1 MKTITLIYLLLTS
14 TAMAFCQRQRTIL
27 TGDFPHLKNGDTVS
41 LLVYK
46 YGEFPFN
53 AKELRNSYSSAVSDH
68 HFTIN
73 VSLQDNGPYECRL
86 IIPRLRITPNIF
98 IVEKGDSLHVTG
110 TDISLN
116 DLTGKGALKTNVLRK
131 MDGIWNSLAQEAAM
145 KSRQLSIA
153 SGLISIVQNSQ
164 RAVTLCR
171 NYVNKQRSRL
181 NPADRNLLMVY
192 AQNPLWDI
200 YDVISF
206 GDYNT
211 KQKDTIRK
219 QLIEVWLPFRNKF
232 FTSADLKSTIHD
244 LTFARNMIKD
254 YSLHQ
259 AAEKQDFVALYDNS
273 DLWKKYQYFKKH
285 YTGLVREK
293 MIAALILSAPRSND
307 IAMCYNDAK
316 KFVTQ
321 KKFKTVL
328 DLYCQSL
335 PGTPAYNFTL
345 LDSNKTA
352 HHLAD
357 FKGKVLILDFWFTGC
372 GNCRELTPKL
382 RTVEE
387 QFKNDPRVKFI
398 SISSD
403 KNMELWKNS
412 LRGGLY
418 TTSSEEIN
426 LYTSGHGMA
435 DPLYKKTNTYSAP
448 TLKLID
454 AKGNWCENPIDCRF
468 DEGKDLI
475 ARINKALGD

>member
-1 MKTITLIYLLLTS
+1 MKKITMICLLLTS

-73 VSLQDNGPYECRL
+73 VSLQDNGPFECRL

-131 MDGIWNSLAQEAAM
+131 MDGIWNSLAQEAAT
-145 KSRQLSIA
+145 KSRQLSVA
-153 SGLISIVQNSQ
+153 SGLALVIQNSQ

-171 NYVNKQRSRL
+171 NYVIKQKKL
-181 NPADRNLLMVY
+181 NPVDRNLLMVY
-192 AQNPLWDI
+192 AQNPIWDI
-200 YDVISF
+200 YNVIYY
-206 GDYNT
+206 GDYNG
-211 KQKDTIRK
+211 KQKDTVREQINHA
-219 QLIEVWLPFRNKF
+219 WLPFRNKNLK
-232 FTSADLKSTIHD
+232 SSDLKSTIHD
-244 LTFARNMIKD
+244 YRYAQNMIKD
-254 YSLHQ
+254 YSLRKI
-259 AAEKQDFVALYDNS
+259 AEKHDFGALNDNTN
-273 DLWKKYQYFKKH
+273 LWKKYQYFKKR

-293 MIAALILSAPRSND
+293 LIAALILSAPRSND
-307 IAMCYNDAK
+307 IGICYSDAK
-316 KFVTQ
+316 KFLTQ
-321 KKFKTVL
+321 KNFKTAL

-387 QFKNDPRVKFI
+387 QFKNDPRVMFV

-403 KNMELWKNS
+403 KNFELWKSS

-418 TTSSEEIN
+418 TTSPAEFN
-426 LYTSGHGMA
+426 LYTGGNGMS

-468 DEGKDLI
+468 DEGKDLTAKI
-475 ARINKALGD
+475 AKALGD